1 MFYIGAGTYVIK
13 SLSASTRNVTVD
25 GEEFSLIGGVYHLV
39 VVKEYGS
46 YDDSLV
52 TSLKVPNGTKS
63 ITIA

>member
-39 VVKEYGS
+39 VIKEYGS
-46 YDDSLV
+46 YDDTLV
-52 TSLKVPNGTKS
+52 TSLKVPNGTIS